1 MERDG
6 ARTERIST
14 KKLVYPL
21 RRAILWTPIFHKE
34 TFSGILM
41 YMLRV
46 GVIRGGVSGEYEVS
60 LASGAQV
67 LLHLRSDKLKDK
79 YKAVDI
85 FIDQDG
91 IWHINGIPTPI
102 DKVVPKVDV
111 IINALHGDYGEDG
124 KVQQELERWN
134 IPYTGSG
141 PLASAI
147 GYNKFLSKQEFAKL
161 GINTP
166 RHILFPVYQEDFD
179 GLREEYAAKKAKEVW
194 ERLPPPWIVKPLT
207 GGSSMGMHICKT
219 FKSLVSAFEVGV
231 NEKVS
236 VLVEEFIKGKEATV
250 GVIDEFRGK
259 KVYALPPIE
268 IRIPKTSSFFDNEVK
283 YNGKSQEICPG
294 NFTDKEKRELER
306 LASLIHTGLDL
317 SHYSR
322 SDFIIHPKKG
332 IYALEVNTLPG
343 LTGESLMPKA
353 LDAVGSS
360 LPEFIEHL
368 IKLAQ
373 NRR

>member
-1 MERDG
+1 M
-6 ARTERIST
+6 I
-14 KKLVYPL
+14 K
-21 RRAILWTPIFHKE
+21 
-34 TFSGILM
+34 
-41 YMLRV
+41 V
-46 GVIRGGVSGEYEVS
+46 GVIRGGISGEYKVS
-60 LASGAQV
+60 LASGAEV
-67 LLHLRSDKLKDK
+67 LSHLRSDKLNNK

-91 IWHINGIPTPI
+91 VWHINGIPTTM
-102 DKVVPKVDV
+102 DKIIHKVDV

-124 KVQQELERWN
+124 KVQQELENWN

-141 PLASAI
+141 PFASAI
-147 GYNKFLSKQEFAKL
+147 GYNKFLTKQEFTKL

-179 GLREEYAAKKAKEVW
+179 GPRDEYASKKAREVW

-207 GGSSMGMHICKT
+207 GGSSMGVHVCKT
-219 FKSLVSAFEVGV
+219 FQSLTDAFQEGV

-250 GVIDEFRGK
+250 GVIDDFRGK
-259 KVYALPPIE
+259 KVYTLPPIE
-268 IRIPKTSSFFDNEVK
+268 IRIPKTSTFFDNDIK

-294 NFTDKEKRELER
+294 NFTDEEKRELER

-322 SDFIIHPKKG
+322 SDFIIHPTKG

-353 LDAVGSS
+353 LSAVGSNF
-360 LPEFIEHL
+360 PEFIEH
-368 IKLAQ
+368 IINLAQ
-373 NRR
+373 NRK

>member
-1 MERDG
+1 M
-6 ARTERIST
+6 I
-14 KKLVYPL
+14 K
-21 RRAILWTPIFHKE
+21 
-34 TFSGILM
+34 
-41 YMLRV
+41 V

-67 LLHLRSDKLKDK
+67 LSHLRSDVMKDK

-85 FIDQDG
+85 FIDRDG
-91 IWHINGIPTPI
+91 VWHINGIPITMAQI
-102 DKVVPKVDV
+102 IHKVDV

-124 KVQQELERWN
+124 KVQQELEQWK

-141 PLASAI
+141 PFASAI
-147 GYNKFLSKQEFAKL
+147 GYNKFLTKQEFAKL

-166 RHILFPVYQEDFD
+166 RHILFPAYQEDFD
-179 GLREEYAAKKAKEVW
+179 EPKSRYAEKKAREVW

-207 GGSSMGMHICKT
+207 GGSSMGVHVCKT
-219 FKSLVSAFEVGV
+219 FQSLVDAFEESV

-250 GVIDEFRGK
+250 GVIDDFRGK

-268 IRIPKTSSFFDNEVK
+268 IRIPETSTFFDNEVK
-283 YNGKSQEICPG
+283 YNGQSQEICPG
-294 NFTDKEKRELER
+294 NFTSEEKEELER
-306 LASLIHTGLDL
+306 LAALIHKGLDL

-322 SDFIIHPKKG
+322 SDFIIHPKGG

-343 LTGESLMPKA
+343 LTDQSLMPKA
-353 LDAVGSS
+353 LNAVGATM
-360 LPEFIEHL
+360 PEFIEHI
-368 IKLAQ
+368 IKLAMK
-373 NRR
+373 